1 MAFMGFKMGSAIPGE
16 TRWCQFRNKLITL
29 KLDKTLFKILNQE
42 LEKLGLQ
49 IESAQGALVDARMI
63 ESNSRPRKEIIMSVD
78 RKEDAEAETNPPMI
92 EINEDG
98 GWIKKGNK
106 SDYGYKGFISV
117 TKGDGYIQATR
128 VTPANESEMKVFKSF
143 VEDIQSSEIFADK
156 GYTRIENNARLE
168 PLGKKYLIGL
178 SVIIVFELSKHLLP

>member
-1 MAFMGFKMGSAIPGE
+1 M
-16 TRWCQFRNKLITL
+16 
-29 KLDKTLFKILNQE
+29 LNQE

-49 IESAQGALVDARMI
+49 IESAQGVLVDARMI
-63 ESNSRPRKEIIMSVD
+63 ESNCRPRKEIIVSVD
-78 RKEDAEAETNPPMI
+78 RKEDAEAKTNPPMI
-92 EINEDG
+92 EINESKDPDG

-128 VTPANESEMKVFKSF
+128 VTPATESEMKVFKSF
-143 VEDIQSSEIFADK
+143 VEDIPSSEIFADK

-168 PLGKKYLIGL
+168 PLGKSI
-178 SVIIVFELSKHLLP
+178 